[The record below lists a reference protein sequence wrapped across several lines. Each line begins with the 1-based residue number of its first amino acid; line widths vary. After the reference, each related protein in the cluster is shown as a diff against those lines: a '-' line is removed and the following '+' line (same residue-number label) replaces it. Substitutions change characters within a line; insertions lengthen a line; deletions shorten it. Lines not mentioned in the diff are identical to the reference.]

1 MEKDDETTVNLM
13 QELKRG
19 TLVLS
24 VLLCT
29 DVPGYGYALVSRL
42 KDQGIEI
49 EQNTLY
55 PLLRRLEKQGLLE
68 SKWDT
73 SEARPRRYY
82 ATSKKGRKARDRL
95 LEEWKSLDEALR
107 ELERAKGGIL

>member
-1 MEKDDETTVNLM
+1 MPQKKDILENLL

-24 VLLCT
+24 VLLNT
-29 DVPGYGYALVSRL
+29 SESTYGYSLVNRL
-42 KDQGIEI
+42 QGQDIKI

-68 SKWDT
+68 SQWDT
-73 SEARPRRYY
+73 SESRPRKYY
-82 ATSKKGRKARDRL
+82 QLSQLGAEVKEVLKQEWKNMNKIIETIIKKGDK
-95 LEEWKSLDEALR
+95 K
-107 ELERAKGGIL
+107 